1 MNGNYSVKEKRS
13 WTFFFLQLTVHGSKL
28 MSQMC
33 AYYAFTTDHCYFKR
47 LTTFRR
53 HYQTF

>member
-13 WTFFFLQLTVHGSKL
+13 WTFFFLQLTVHRSKL

-33 AYYAFTTDHCYFKR
+33 VYYAFTTDHCYFKR